1 LDSSIIQGPFSVA
14 PCRTLISRFATFSSQ
29 YTGGR
34 SPVRRLVAA
43 QLLGGGSQL
52 RHLVLNVAAQLLGG
66 GSQLR
71 HLVLNVAAQLLG
83 GGSQLRHLVLNVAAL
98 RRHGR
103 QQLQIGQCG
112 GQEPA
117 GPPTS
122 GALQHRL
129 DVLYPRGVY
138 LEAGEAESDGWHENR
153 QRWRLIPGVRGQ
165 TR

>member
-34 SPVRRLVAA
+34 SPVRRL
-43 QLLGGGSQL
+43 
-52 RHLVLNVAAQLLGG
+52 VAAQLLGG